1 MIISNTLCCAR
12 CGKLLHE
19 AHEHLVFRGKS
30 FCSLDC
36 IYDEI
41 DNEIEQGDVVVSEQ
55 EYKDYCKIKQKE
67 W

>member
-12 CGKLLHE
+12 CEKLMHE
-19 AHEHLVFRGKS
+19 ASDHLVFRGKS
-30 FCSLDC
+30 YCSLEC
-36 IYDEI
+36 IYDDI
-41 DNEIEQGDVVVSEQ
+41 DNEIEQGDVVVSEE